1 MADTQATGT
10 HTPPVVLARNAIIA
24 YITEG
29 RVLEAP
35 ADLPPVLQ
43 QPSAC
48 FVTLMKHGALRG
60 CIGTITPVCPNLAE
74 EVIRNGIAA
83 CRDPRVPTPVRREEL
98 SDLVISVDVLEPP
111 EPVAGLADFDPKCYG
126 MILRAGNRRGL
137 LLPDLEGVETP
148 EEQYE
153 IVCRKAG
160 IHPDEAVEF
169 SRFKVTRY
177 H

>member
-1 MADTQATGT
+1 M
-10 HTPPVVLARNAIIA
+10 VLARNAIIA
-24 YITEG
+24 YVTEG

-83 CRDPRVPTPVRREEL
+83 CRDRAFPPCPPGGTERPGDQRGCSRA
-98 SDLVISVDVLEPP
+98 P

-126 MILRAGNRRGL
+126 MILRAGNRRGFCYRIWRGR
-137 LLPDLEGVETP
+137 D
-148 EEQYE
+148 
-153 IVCRKAG
+153 A
-160 IHPDEAVEF
+160 
-169 SRFKVTRY
+169 
-177 H
+177 